1 MLIIT
6 SKSNMLDP
14 YCITTIPIIVILNW
28 IHHTFYL
35 KYVISQEQIKHVFTL
50 TSRVSLFFSS
60 RSSGH
65 RLPWSQVLGEK
76 VSLLPVGHTRRM
88 PYLLFANL
96 ISISKIPRLLPD
108 TDTQHPKNP
117 GRCGPVI
124 FSIQWRFW
132 GCSPRTRPGRTS
144 DLGRQNAN
152 V

>member
-1 MLIIT
+1 MFSTVWIIF
-6 SKSNMLDP
+6 M
-14 YCITTIPIIVILNW
+14 IINLQ
-28 IHHTFYL
+28 YL
-35 KYVISQEQIKHVFTL
+35 TVISIFIIDPIWNISFLGTEFQHVCSPTALQLSF
-50 TSRVSLFFSS
+50 FFSG
-60 RSSGH
+60 RSPGY

-76 VSLLPVGHTRRM
+76 VSLLPVGHTRRV

-96 ISISKIPRLLPD
+96 ISIFKIPRLLPY

-124 FSIQWRFW
+124 FSIQLRFW